1 MNIIIKYLTFHV
13 YKYINRGLFERDKI
27 TYILM
32 ICFKILTTAEKLNNA
47 DVAIFLKGGASLD
60 IKSERSKPFAW
71 MSDKI
76 WLNVLALSRHHFG
89 GDALAFYR
97 DLPDSMQRNEAQ
109 WKQWIDKNDPENYPV
124 PDF

>member
-1 MNIIIKYLTFHV
+1 V

-32 ICFKILTTAEKLNNA
+32 ICFKILITAEKLTNG
-47 DVAIFLKGGASLD
+47 DVNIFLKGGSSLD
-60 IKSERSKPFAW
+60 IKSERSKPFMW

-76 WLNVLALSRHHFG
+76 WLNVIALSRHHFG
-89 GDALAFYR
+89 QDPLAFYR
-97 DLPDSMQRNEAQ
+97 DLPESMTRNEQQ
-109 WKQWIDKNDPENYPV
+109 WKTWIDKNDPENYPI